1 MFKEG
6 GEKSWLLNNAAKE
19 KKKFTGE
26 KIVEKKKI
34 NTKNAETIAP
44 RLIGTTK
51 VRKNKKNA
59 AVENWKKFSAQ

>member
-6 GEKSWLLNNAAKE
+6 GEKSWLLNNAANE
-19 KKKFTGE
+19 KKFTGE
-26 KIVEKKKI
+26 KIVEKKI

-44 RLIGTTK
+44 RPIDTTK

-59 AVENWKKFSAQ
+59 AVENWKKFSTQ